1 MEIQAHRIDTSLSA
15 RPFKDWG
22 DPPADIL
29 AIHVYNLESHASA
42 STLISSLS
50 PSLALSYEAPR
61 RGKRK
66 LASARRWL
74 GLRHPTSAF
83 LLTAQPLLGSPC
95 LACAADREQT
105 HFDFSGPT
113 TEAST
118 LASNASQS
126 YQLFYLSVF
135 AIFQNPSAEPCQ
147 AVVDRSPSPKKHAV
161 PCQSD
166 KGEGEQNTNNQ
177 MLFATYSSSKIH
189 KLFKSLHPTNL

>member
-1 MEIQAHRIDTSLSA
+1 MQAHRIDTSLSA

-22 DPPADIL
+22 ETHRRTFWPYTYTTL
-29 AIHVYNLESHASA
+29 NRNASA

-50 PSLALSYEAPR
+50 PSLALSYKAPR

-83 LLTAQPLLGSPC
+83 LMTAQPLLGSPC

-105 HFDFSGPT
+105 RFDFSGPT

-118 LASNASQS
+118 WASNASQS
-126 YQLFYLSVF
+126 YQLFYLSAF
-135 AIFQNPSAEPCQ
+135 AIFQNPSAEPSQ
-147 AVVDRSPSPKKHAV
+147 AAVVDRSPSPKKHAV
-161 PCQSD
+161 PSQCD
-166 KGEGEQNTNNQ
+166 KGEAKQTADNQ
-177 MLFATYSSSKIH
+177 MLFATYSSNKIH
-189 KLFKSLHPTNL
+189 KIFKSLHLTNI